1 MSGGFCSFSASAR
14 PDIFLNNR
22 IRISNYRDCILV
34 TAAIL
39 FVFFVF
45 FVILTFFAAYAG
57 NTSLAV
63 SAVVTIISILGILFL
78 LLDFT
83 AGIYQIIAAVLIA
96 VPLYNL
102 QLFITVS
109 LLQLAL
115 EINISVINAIEAL
128 SPILTGLA
136 EVKGELF
143 SIQFNRS
150 LSGLHCSVLGS
161 AEVVDSPR
169 LIRLRHI
176 VLALDFFP
184 GLNLGIIYTHLVKA
198 FQHLA
203 VLIKCIVLA
212 FDSFNLALYNFSVLI
227 CVEPALF
234 SVSVS
239 LRILI
244 LTWNRLKPSCA
255 QPAVRRLGVKLI
267 AGGCRIARC

>member
-109 LLQLAL
+109 FMPCLPDVYKRQGDCYDAKDLPYRRCSKFNGTEQRHAPLL
-115 EINISVINAIEAL
+115 
-128 SPILTGLA
+128 
-136 EVKGELF
+136 
-143 SIQFNRS
+143 
-150 LSGLHCSVLGS
+150 
-161 AEVVDSPR
+161 
-169 LIRLRHI
+169 
-176 VLALDFFP
+176 
-184 GLNLGIIYTHLVKA
+184 
-198 FQHLA
+198 
-203 VLIKCIVLA
+203 
-212 FDSFNLALYNFSVLI
+212 
-227 CVEPALF
+227 
-234 SVSVS
+234 
-239 LRILI
+239 
-244 LTWNRLKPSCA
+244 
-255 QPAVRRLGVKLI
+255 
-267 AGGCRIARC
+267 